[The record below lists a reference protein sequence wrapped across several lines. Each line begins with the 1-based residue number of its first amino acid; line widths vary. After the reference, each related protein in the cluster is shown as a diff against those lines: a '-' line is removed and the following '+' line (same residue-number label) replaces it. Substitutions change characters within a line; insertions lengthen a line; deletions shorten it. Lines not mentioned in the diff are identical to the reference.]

1 MRVVLAG
8 GTGFLGT
15 PLATALRSDGHEA
28 VVLSRRARPAGGV
41 IPWSPDGTVGEWASA
56 LDGADAVVNL
66 AGHNI
71 AGFPRWTPAHKQQVF
86 ESRVLATRSIVGAIA
101 AAARKPRLLIS
112 ASGVNYYGDRGDEV
126 LTEQAAP
133 GAGFLAEVCIAW
145 EAEAAQAERFGT
157 PVAVVRSGVVLAHDG
172 GALRQ
177 MMLPFRFFVGGPS
190 GSGRQYLSWIHRQDW
205 IALIRWLLTST
216 GTRGAFNASAP
227 APVTNEEFASAL
239 GRAMRRPSAFRTPAF
254 VLRLA
259 LGEMAG
265 PLLLDSSRVVPVR
278 ALEGGFQFKYP
289 TISEALGEVVSR

>member
-8 GTGFLGT
+8 GTGFLGA
-15 PLATALRSDGHEA
+15 PLASALRADGHET

-41 IPWSPDGTVGEWASA
+41 IVWSPDGTVGEWASA
-56 LDGADAVVNL
+56 LDGADAIVNL
-66 AGHNI
+66 AGHSI
-71 AGFPRWTPAHKQQVF
+71 AGFPRWTAAHKQRVF
-86 ESRVLATRSIVGAIA
+86 DSRVLATRSVVGAIV

-126 LTEQAAP
+126 LTEHSAP
-133 GAGFLAEVCIAW
+133 GTGFLAEVCIAW
-145 EAEAAQAERFGT
+145 EAEATQAERVGT
-157 PVAVVRSGVVLAHDG
+157 RVAVVRSGVVLAHDG

-177 MMLPFRFFVGGPS
+177 MMLPFRLFVGGPS
-190 GSGRQYLSWIHRQDW
+190 GSGRQYLSWIHREDW
-205 IALIRWLLTST
+205 IALIRRLLANAGT
-216 GTRGAFNASAP
+216 GGAFNASAP

-265 PLLLDSSRVVPVR
+265 PLLLDSLRVVPVR
-278 ALEGGFQFKYP
+278 ALESGFQFRYP
-289 TISEALGEVVSR
+289 TISEALEEIVSR